1 MKLVDMVMPPMG
13 ESIMECTVLTWLK
26 KTGDT
31 VEADDS
37 ILEVA
42 TDKVDTEVPSPF
54 SGKLVEILAQE
65 GDVIEIG
72 NVVARLEVADSEEV
86 PAAKV
91 PSSAPAEDLPEEEPE
106 EAKIIEKQIEA
117 RGLPTPTSQEPE
129 TPRQPAARS
138 TMMSTMASSP
148 RSCKA

>member
-1 MKLVDMVMPPMG
+1 MKIVDMVMPPMG

-26 KTGDT
+26 KPGET

-54 SGKLVEILAQE
+54 SGKLVEILVQE

-72 NVVARLEVADSEEV
+72 NVVARLEIADTEKV
-86 PAAKV
+86 PASKEPQPTMVQAKQ
-91 PSSAPAEDLPEEEPE
+91 ETEEQPE
-106 EAKIIEKQIEA
+106 EATILEKQIEA
-117 RGLPTPTSQEPE
+117 
-129 TPRQPAARS
+129 
-138 TMMSTMASSP
+138 
-148 RSCKA
+148 